1 MRLLDVDGDG
11 SGFARGVHK
20 EGETWMPCS
29 WQALEVLTDTRQRRL
44 YDEELESAAS
54 LSQAFAEQAAGSADQ
69 PQFVMSDLKCA
80 AMLLP

>member
-1 MRLLDVDGDG
+1 
-11 SGFARGVHK
+11 
-20 EGETWMPCS
+20 MPCS

-44 YDEELESAAS
+44 YDEELESAAR

-80 AMLLP
+80 PVLLPCTGTKCQWHMRCCSCA